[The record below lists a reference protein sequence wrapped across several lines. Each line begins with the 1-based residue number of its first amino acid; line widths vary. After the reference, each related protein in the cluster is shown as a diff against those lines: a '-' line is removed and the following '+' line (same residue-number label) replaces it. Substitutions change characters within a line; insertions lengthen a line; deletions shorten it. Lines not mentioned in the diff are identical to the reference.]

1 MFNDSVWSA
10 RDPGPG
16 SEGTIA
22 ASLIV
27 RAAPRNADI
36 ATPGAATCATIFRE
50 DDPAGNAPRNRGGA
64 MRLTQALVLLMGVT
78 ALSIGSIALGET
90 YPARPVH
97 LIVTYPPA
105 GSSDLMARILAQK
118 LSELWAQPVIV
129 ENKAGAAGSIGMD
142 YAAHQPPD
150 GYSFVI
156 GNLGPVT
163 VNPLLSKVPYD
174 VERDFVPVSLIATG
188 PNVLVVNPKTPV
200 KTLGEL
206 IAYARANPGKLNF
219 GSGGAGSVAH
229 LSGEMLKS
237 LAHLYI
243 VHVPYKGGILSV
255 NDLIAG
261 HVQIVFS
268 DALPVMQHIRAGTL
282 RALAITS
289 PERSPL
295 VPDVPTCLESG
306 VPGLVAVNWW
316 GVLLPAG
323 TPKPVADKFYADL
336 VKVMQD
342 PEVKDK
348 FAQLGV
354 EALSGAGE
362 QFAAYMRAETAK
374 YAKLIK
380 DANIHSE

>member
-1 MFNDSVWSA
+1 MRIVRPLVFVFGLVA
-10 RDPGPG
+10 ALPG
-16 SEGTIA
+16 S
-22 ASLIV
+22 
-27 RAAPRNADI
+27 
-36 ATPGAATCATIFRE
+36 
-50 DDPAGNAPRNRGGA
+50 
-64 MRLTQALVLLMGVT
+64 ALL
-78 ALSIGSIALGET
+78 AET
-90 YPARPVH
+90 YPSKPVR

-105 GSSDLMARILAQK
+105 GSSDLMARILGQK
-118 LSELWAQPVIV
+118 LSELWGQPVLV
-129 ENKAGAAGSIGMD
+129 ENKPGAAGSIGME
-142 YAAHQPPD
+142 YAARQPPD

-156 GNLGPVT
+156 GNLGPAV

-174 VERDFVPVSLIATG
+174 VERDFMPVTLIATG

-200 KTLGEL
+200 RTLGEL

-219 GSGGAGSVAH
+219 GSGGPGSVAH

-237 LAHLYI
+237 LAHIDI

-261 HVQIVFS
+261 YVQMVFS
-268 DALPVMQHIRAGTL
+268 DALPVMQHIRAGKL

-295 VPDVPTCLESG
+295 VPDVPTCVESG

-323 TPKPVADKFYADL
+323 TPKATADKFYSDL

-342 PEVKDK
+342 PDVKQK

-354 EALSGAGE
+354 EAVSSTPE
-362 QFAAYMRAETAK
+362 QLAAYMRAETAK
-374 YAKLIK
+374 YAKLIREA
-380 DANIHSE
+380 DIHAE

>member
-1 MFNDSVWSA
+1 M
-10 RDPGPG
+10 R
-16 SEGTIA
+16 
-22 ASLIV
+22 IV
-27 RAAPRNADI
+27 RPLVFVFGLI
-36 ATPGAATCATIFRE
+36 A
-50 DDPAGNAPRNRGGA
+50 
-64 MRLTQALVLLMGVT
+64 VLQISAVL
-78 ALSIGSIALGET
+78 AET
-90 YPARPVH
+90 YPSKPVR

-105 GSSDLMARILAQK
+105 GSSDLMGRILGQK
-118 LSELWAQPVIV
+118 LAELWGQPVIV
-129 ENKAGAAGSIGMD
+129 ENKPGAAGSIGMD

-156 GNLGPVT
+156 GNLGPVA

-188 PNVLVVNPKTPV
+188 PNVLVVNPKTPAR
-200 KTLGEL
+200 TLGEL

-219 GSGGAGSVAH
+219 GSGGPGSVAH

-237 LAHLYI
+237 LAHVDI

-261 HVQIVFS
+261 HVQMVFS

-295 VPDVPTCLESG
+295 VPDVPTCVESG

-323 TPKPVADKFYADL
+323 TPKAIADKFYADL
-336 VKVMQD
+336 VKAMHD
-342 PEVKDK
+342 PDVKEK

-354 EALSGAGE
+354 EAVSGTAE
-362 QFAAYMRAETAK
+362 QFAAYMRTETAK

-380 DANIHSE
+380 EANIHAE

>member
-1 MFNDSVWSA
+1 MRIVKPLVFVF
-10 RDPGPG
+10 GL
-16 SEGTIA
+16 IA
-22 ASLIV
+22 A
-27 RAAPRNADI
+27 
-36 ATPGAATCATIFRE
+36 
-50 DDPAGNAPRNRGGA
+50 
-64 MRLTQALVLLMGVT
+64 LMGSAVL
-78 ALSIGSIALGET
+78 AQT
-90 YPARPVH
+90 YPSKPVR

-105 GSSDLMARILAQK
+105 GSSDLMGRILGQK
-118 LSELWAQPVIV
+118 LAEPWGQPVII
-129 ENKAGAAGSIGMD
+129 ENKPGAAGSIGMD

-156 GNLGPVT
+156 GNLGPAV

-174 VERDFVPVSLIATG
+174 VERDFLPVTLIATG

-219 GSGGAGSVAH
+219 GSGGPGSVAH

-237 LAHLYI
+237 LAHIDI

-261 HVQIVFS
+261 HVQMVFS

-295 VPDVPTCLESG
+295 VPDVPTCVESG

-323 TPKPVADKFYADL
+323 TPKAIADKFYADL
-336 VKVMQD
+336 VKVMHD
-342 PEVKDK
+342 PDVKEK

-354 EALSGAGE
+354 EAISSTPE
-362 QFAAYMRAETAK
+362 QLAAYMRSETAK

-380 DANIHSE
+380 EADIRAE

>member
-1 MFNDSVWSA
+1 
-10 RDPGPG
+10 
-16 SEGTIA
+16 
-22 ASLIV
+22 
-27 RAAPRNADI
+27 
-36 ATPGAATCATIFRE
+36 
-50 DDPAGNAPRNRGGA
+50 

-78 ALSIGSIALGET
+78 ALSIGSVALGET

-142 YAAHQPPD
+142 YAAHQPAD

-156 GNLGPVT
+156 GNLGPVV
-163 VNPLLSKVPYD
+163 VNPLLSKVPFD
-174 VERDFVPVSLIATG
+174 VERDFLPVSLIATG
-188 PNVLVVNPKTPV
+188 PNVLVVNPKTPA

-237 LAHLYI
+237 LAHVDI

-295 VPDVPTCLESG
+295 VPDVPTCVESG

-323 TPKPVADKFYADL
+323 TPKPITDKFYADL
-336 VKVMQD
+336 LKVMQD

-354 EALSGAGE
+354 EALSGTGE